1 LRAVHG
7 STDARGGAAA
17 EATSLCGLRES
28 GQLLAALKA
37 VVLGARTSTG
47 SGEQSMIAPLT

>member
-1 LRAVHG
+1 VHG
-7 STDARGGAAA
+7 SADARGGAAA